1 LGASEF
7 TSVNPRLMQTILR
20 YMDGLRRSLEGDELY
35 GLIARTLRRHSRSG
49 PVGDACFSELHA
61 QLGLYAGDPVSLP
74 ANRIKARLLQQH
86 ILPYL
91 PDTEAAPARAT
102 EAEIVADV
110 SIHADTSPRQDS
122 DDIALEGTLAA
133 RAPPLKA
140 QRERVEALQR
150 SEQDAW
156 RAIHKVVDD
165 FGSLKELWSEGFDE
179 IALDQQRFAQKLSA
193 AEQTLQNVES
203 NCQLLR
209 AELASAQRAP
219 ARKVPRRVTRLP
231 RGAAARLVSRDAFLQ
246 QLQAE
251 LSRVK
256 RTGGATT
263 LAMLGV
269 RRLDTIAE
277 QFGDGAGNAVLGCYA
292 REILSGF
299 RAYDIVGRYDEH
311 VFSVLLPDTGR
322 DGAVRAL
329 EKAQKRANETHVSHD
344 GRRFPLPGFCGAL
357 SAYTPG
363 EDLATWLR
371 RTESAIDSATAGD
384 DKTGLIVA

>member
-20 YMDGLRRSLEGDELY
+20 YMDGLRRSLEGEELY
-35 GLIARTLRRHSRSG
+35 GLIARILRRHGRSG
-49 PVGDACFSELHA
+49 PVGDACFVDLHS
-61 QLGLYAGDPVSLP
+61 QLGVYASDPVSLP

-91 PDTEAAPARAT
+91 PDPTLAT

-110 SIHADTSPRQDS
+110 TVPADDS
-122 DDIALEGTLAA
+122 ADVAIEGTLAA
-133 RAPPLKA
+133 RPTPLKA

-156 RAIHKVVDD
+156 NAIYKVVND
-165 FGSLKELWSEGFDE
+165 FSSLKDLWSEGFDE
-179 IALDQQRFAQKLSA
+179 IALDQQRFAQKLGA
-193 AEQTLQNVES
+193 AEQTLQSVES
-203 NCQLLR
+203 NCQQLR

-231 RGAAARLVSRDAFLQ
+231 RSAAVRLVSRDAFLQ

-251 LSRVK
+251 VSRVK

-263 LAMLGV
+263 LAMMGV
-269 RRLDTIAE
+269 RQLDAIAE
-277 QFGDGAGNAVLGCYA
+277 QFGDGANSAVLGCYA

-299 RAYDIVGRYDEH
+299 RAYDVIGRYDEH

-322 DGAVRAL
+322 EGAVRAL
-329 EKAQKRANETHVSHD
+329 EKAQKRAHDTHVNHD

-357 SAYTPG
+357 SAYNPG
-363 EDLATWLR
+363 EDLAAWLQ
-371 RTESAIDSATAGD
+371 RTESAIEGAAGE
-384 DKTGLIVA
+384 DKTDLIVT